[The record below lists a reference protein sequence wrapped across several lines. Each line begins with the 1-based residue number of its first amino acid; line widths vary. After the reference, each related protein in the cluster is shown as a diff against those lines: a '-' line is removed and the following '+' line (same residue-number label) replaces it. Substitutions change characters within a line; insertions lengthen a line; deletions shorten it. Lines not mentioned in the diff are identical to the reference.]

1 MKKDIHNKLIKYGA
15 HTINDWVVIEIEG
28 NKQKIY
34 EFLQGQLTS
43 DVNLINDD
51 GFQMSS
57 ICDHKGYVVCDFIV
71 NKNAD
76 IYKIII
82 SKKLADI
89 LIKELEPFAQFFS
102 VKFSLC
108 KQKVVGHVMKSENNS
123 NKSYWYG
130 EKYCLGLEV
139 LGEDFDTDD
148 SIGENDWILANKL
161 SKILFLDIK
170 NIRKYRPLEINYDD
184 LRVSFDKGCF
194 RGQEILARMKY
205 LGVDRRRF
213 STLVTKD
220 AFKIEKTIKVVGEII
235 KVNDLKIFNAIIIK
249 DQIDALREKDSVIK
263 II

>member
-76 IYKIII
+76 VYKIII

-108 KQKVVGHVMKSENNS
+108 KIGRAHV
-123 NKSYWYG
+123 
-130 EKYCLGLEV
+130 
-139 LGEDFDTDD
+139 
-148 SIGENDWILANKL
+148 
-161 SKILFLDIK
+161 
-170 NIRKYRPLEINYDD
+170 
-184 LRVSFDKGCF
+184 
-194 RGQEILARMKY
+194 
-205 LGVDRRRF
+205 
-213 STLVTKD
+213 
-220 AFKIEKTIKVVGEII
+220 
-235 KVNDLKIFNAIIIK
+235 
-249 DQIDALREKDSVIK
+249 
-263 II
+263 